1 MAKIRIDTAFTIA
14 DGAEVSFTAPCDC
27 TAIDGLIVYYP
38 GGSKAFTFKDAH
50 SNNLTGIGNLFKSGA
65 IVKALLDVKNG
76 HAYLQN
82 ADTNKYIEE
91 NFLKKGSTKPA
102 DIGAASLIDAGVYNG
117 DLNVIGE
124 GGVPVN
130 SVVWVTPE
138 TGNMPYGDWGYVETW
153 RAQFGGEIQRYTSL
167 NGITYI
173 RTRYHNGISLDW
185 HSGWVRIDSLN
196 SAPSGFGLGDAVLIS
211 MATLDNQTRPGWYY
225 SNEYATIAGF
235 DSSRWW
241 LHVNGYGNG
250 ATYATQ
256 ELYSFTR
263 DVGVKFER
271 HKVNGA
277 WSAWSRASNVTC
289 IKLWENASRTS
300 SFAAQTIS
308 LDLSAFDEVLVY
320 SCLEGSRYNDYMVV
334 SRCPVGETLLSHYQ
348 WADDGVALHRNA
360 TTRTNGIEFNNAYHG
375 GGLDNASV
383 IPYRIYGIKGG
394 SI

>member
-82 ADTNKYIEE
+82 ADTNAYLESR
-91 NFLKKGSTKPA
+91 FA
-102 DIGAASLIDAGVYNG
+102 DKLPLAG
-117 DLNVIGE
+117 
-124 GGVPVN
+124 
-130 SVVWVTPE
+130 
-138 TGNMPYGDWGYVETW
+138 GNMQG
-153 RAQFGGEIQRYTSL
+153 SL
-167 NGITYI
+167 NMGGNSIWGLADPSGYDQPVHY
-173 RTRYHNGISLDW
+173 RMFLDE
-185 HSGWVRIDSLN
+185 LAKK
-196 SAPSGFGLGDAVLIS
+196 APSGYGLGNSDMPTI
-211 MATLDNQTRPGWYY
+211 TDFNQAIYSGWYRY
-225 SNEYATIAGF
+225 DRTSANSPHSSTTGF
-235 DSSRWW
+235 VRVDSI
-241 LHVNGYGNG
+241 GNG
-250 ATYATQ
+250 SDAAIEQKAWSHNWSSLGQVQVKRVCHNGVWSEWDFEHPLMANGGEYRTTERLNGKAVYKRYYNGVLYYRLEDETGWK
-256 ELYSFTR
+256 LYSGT
-263 DVGVKFER
+263 
-271 HKVNGA
+271 
-277 WSAWSRASNVTC
+277 S